1 MMIGKY
7 KVNPLFDLLIDYNVH
22 KSVNKL
28 IENWAFGGCDALVAC
43 VIAVRHA
50 CTCAH
55 LAVCSNLWCE
65 PENYS
70 VVSDYHFPAQQPH
83 FSGALKVT
91 RVEQMAQF
99 PQSF

>member
-1 MMIGKY
+1 MIGKY
-7 KVNPLFDLLIDYNVH
+7 KVNPLFDPPIDDNVH
-22 KSVNKL
+22 KSVSKL
-28 IENWAFGGCDALVAC
+28 IEKRACGGRDALVAC
-43 VIAVRHA
+43 AIAVRHA
-50 CTCAH
+50 CTRAH
-55 LAVCSNLWCE
+55 LAVCSNLLCE

-70 VVSDYHFPAQQPH
+70 VASDDHSPAQQPH

>member
-1 MMIGKY
+1 MHKT
-7 KVNPLFDLLIDYNVH
+7 VNE
-22 KSVNKL
+22 L
-28 IENWAFGGCDALVAC
+28 IEKWAFGGCNALVAC
-43 VIAVRHA
+43 VIAIRHA
-50 CTCAH
+50 CTHAH
-55 LAVCSNLWCE
+55 LTVCSNLLCE

-70 VVSDYHFPAQQPH
+70 VVSDYHSPAQQPH